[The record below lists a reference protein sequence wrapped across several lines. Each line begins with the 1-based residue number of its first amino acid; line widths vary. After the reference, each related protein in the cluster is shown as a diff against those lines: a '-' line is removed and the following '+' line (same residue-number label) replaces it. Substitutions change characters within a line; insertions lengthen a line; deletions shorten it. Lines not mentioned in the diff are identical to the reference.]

1 MIAKHD
7 RKSCTRMGPCGEPP
21 PPPLLHRSSC
31 AARFIRPRREANQC
45 KPGAGRV
52 ILGQMSD
59 SAHIEAFL
67 EMLSAERGARGNTL
81 EAYKRDLEDARAHM
95 RGGLAGAGASNVE
108 AYVAALAGGGLSPA
122 TARRRISA
130 LRQVYRFLLQENVRS
145 DDPTSRLDA
154 PKRARTLP
162 KTLTPEE
169 AVRLIEATDSPRDRA
184 LAELLYGAG
193 LRVSEL
199 VSLPLRAAPK
209 PGQDHMVV
217 EGKGG
222 KERLV
227 ALGRPA
233 LSALNAHLATRART
247 LPKNEA
253 QRDKAE
259 RWLFPSASASDGKLT
274 RRRVGQI
281 LEAAAVKAGIDPG
294 RVSPHVLRHAFAT
307 HLVDGG
313 ADLRTVQTLLGH
325 ADIATTQ
332 IYTHVAQSRLKTL
345 VETKHPLARK
355 KS

>member
-1 MIAKHD
+1 
-7 RKSCTRMGPCGEPP
+7 
-21 PPPLLHRSSC
+21 
-31 AARFIRPRREANQC
+31 
-45 KPGAGRV
+45 
-52 ILGQMSD
+52 MSD
-59 SAHIEAFL
+59 SALIEAFL
-67 EMLSAERGARGNTL
+67 EMLSAERGARANTL
-81 EAYKRDLEDARAHM
+81 EAYQRDLDDARAHIK
-95 RGGLAGAGASNVE
+95 GALAGASADRIE
-108 AYVAALAGGGLSPA
+108 AYIAGLARRGLAPA

-130 LRQVYRFLLQENVRS
+130 LKQFYLFLLQENLRG
-145 DDPTSRLDA
+145 DDPTSRLDP
-154 PKRARTLP
+154 PKRARSLP
-162 KTLTPEE
+162 KTLSPEE
-169 AVRLIEATDSPRDRA
+169 VVRLIDAAESTRDRA
-184 LAELLYGAG
+184 LMELLYGAG

-209 PGQDHMVV
+209 PGQDHMIV

-233 LSALNAHLATRART
+233 LAALGAHLAVREAA
-247 LPKNEA
+247 LPKVEA
-253 QRDKAE
+253 KREKAA
-259 RWLFPSASASDGKLT
+259 RWLFPSASAVDGKLT

-281 LEAAAVKAGIDPG
+281 LEAAAVKAGLDPA

-332 IYTHVAQSRLKTL
+332 IYTHVATGRLKTL

-355 KS
+355 KT